1 MYCFEESRGEVSF
14 QVCVKFSSVAECLGL
29 RYMLKLKDSVFFF
42 LFFEKHFLHG
52 HYTCAFGVLVI

>member
-42 LFFEKHFLHG
+42 FFLKSISYMG
-52 HYTCAFGVLVI
+52 ITPVLLVY